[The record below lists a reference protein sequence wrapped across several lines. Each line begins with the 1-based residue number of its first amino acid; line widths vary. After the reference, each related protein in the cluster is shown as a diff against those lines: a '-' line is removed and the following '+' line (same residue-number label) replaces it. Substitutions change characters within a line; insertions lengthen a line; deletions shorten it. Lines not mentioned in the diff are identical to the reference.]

1 MPFTPQQIDALM
13 RPLKEQRVSSRKQG
27 GQSLSYLEAWD
38 VKAHLTRIFGFG
50 GWDSA
55 VHDIV
60 LVSCEK
66 DEKGN
71 YDASY
76 QASVTLTIRDP
87 KGHYV
92 CEFTEAAVGSAS
104 LPRKGEALDMA
115 IKTAESDAL
124 KRAAINLG
132 TQFGLSLY
140 NGGSLRDVIITTLV
154 HPGEDSNASENPAP
168 APGTVTVAPV
178 GSDLREDV
186 SAGGN
191 TVPTEVA
198 LELMHATAIED
209 NEQRILYIA
218 SFKEKH
224 REHLHATV
232 EVDGQEVTLA
242 RYADLIATGQFTGEG
257 K

>member
-13 RPLKEQRVSSRKQG
+13 RPLKEQRVSTRKQG

-60 LVSCEK
+60 LISCEK
-66 DEKGN
+66 NEKGN

-76 QASVTLTIRDP
+76 QASITLTIRDP
-87 KGHYV
+87 RGHYV
-92 CEFTEAAVGSAS
+92 CEFTEAAVGSSS
-104 LPRKGEALDMA
+104 LPRKGDALDMA

-140 NGGSLRDVIITTLV
+140 NNGSLRDVIITTLV
-154 HPGEDSNASENPAP
+154 HPQDDAPDSEKGLP
-168 APGTVTVAPV
+168 APGITPV
-178 GSDLREDV
+178 GGSLEQTDV
-186 SAGGN
+186 SASGN
-191 TVPTEVA
+191 NVPTEVA
-198 LELMHATAIED
+198 LELMHATALED

-224 REHLHATV
+224 REHLQATV

>member
-13 RPLKEQRVSSRKQG
+13 RPLKEQRVSRRKQG
-27 GQSLSYLEAWD
+27 GQNLSYLEAWD

-50 GWDSA
+50 GWDSS

-60 LVSCEK
+60 LVSCEQN
-66 DEKGN
+66 DKGN

-154 HPGEDSNASENPAP
+154 DPRGDTNDSEKAPPAP
-168 APGTVTVAPV
+168 ATATP
-178 GSDLREDV
+178 DV
-186 SAGGN
+186 SASGN
-191 TVPTEVA
+191 TVPTDIA
-198 LELMHATAIED
+198 LELMHATALED